1 MRNAFVS
8 ACVAAVFF
16 AVVLHGSPAFAEYGS
31 GYEFDEKV
39 RKAIERGRDYLLS
52 QWTDSGEIK
61 SQWSGNDKYPTGAT
75 ALAAYALLASG
86 VNPQEAKMAKT
97 LKWLQDNPSKM
108 TYNVALRCNAWYLAD
123 KKTLN
128 KYKNIL
134 RQEAWQLAQS
144 LKDGA
149 IRYKC
154 TGYPEGGWD
163 NSCSQLAVLGI
174 WTAALGDLKVH
185 SSTWKAIQKHWVSV
199 QNDDGGWPY
208 ERGLSTSAMS
218 ASGVATLYILL
229 DNLYASEF
237 VGKKATASHH
247 LIKRITAGLKWLDAN
262 FKNPPMGHSDY
273 PYWIYAVER
282 VGLASGYKNFGKL
295 DWYKHVA
302 NRLLRQQNG
311 GAWRGGWG
319 DVVGTSFC
327 MLFLV
332 RGQHPVV
339 FNKLEYAGSWSNRPR
354 DMASLTRWLS
364 KTFELTMNWQ
374 IVHIRNTRLADW
386 HDAPILY
393 IAGDEAPQFTDE
405 DIDRLGKYVN
415 QGGTILSV
423 GEFGRKK
430 FRDAMRENYKKLF
443 PDYELVAAPSD
454 HPIYTDKVYYNIDK
468 NIKFW
473 ILSNGI
479 RPLAIHTDF
488 DLAKYWQAGAAGK
501 KSLPYYRAGVNII
514 RYVTGTLTPRSL
526 LKTTG
531 LRHRAVSHWPDP
543 DKGGGRT
550 IRVARLKHGGNYDP
564 EPLAYKRLAILM
576 SKHAETNLEVS
587 GPIAIGDLAGDG
599 AKIASLTGTGT
610 LQLTADEQTAIK
622 NFVSG
627 GGTLVVDAAGGDKE
641 FAESAETLIE
651 EMFQDRRQRL
661 RQLALA
667 SNLYRLAGRRIE
679 AVKFRPRTYARYKTK
694 YPQLAAVL
702 IGRRP
707 GVIYSSLDLTAG
719 LVGYLS
725 FTVDGYHPDSAFE
738 LMRNILIYS
747 NKQAGAAE

>member
-1 MRNAFVS
+1 MREAFVS

-16 AVVLHGSPAFAEYGS
+16 GVVLHGSPAFAQYGS

-39 RKAIERGRDYLLS
+39 RKAIERGRNYLLS

-61 SQWSGNDKYPTGAT
+61 SQWSGNNKYPTGAT

-86 VNPQEAKMAKT
+86 VNPQEAKMART
-97 LKWLQDNPSKM
+97 LKWLQDNPSEM
-108 TYNVALRCNAWYLAD
+108 TYNVALRCNAWYLANLT
-123 KKTLN
+123 TLN
-128 KYKNIL
+128 KYKNNL
-134 RQEAWQLAQS
+134 RAEGWKLAQTNNS
-144 LKDGA
+144 GHWH
-149 IRYKC
+149 YKC
-154 TGYPEGGWD
+154 TGYPENSWD

-174 WTAALGDLKVH
+174 WMAALGELKVH
-185 SSTWKAIQKHWVSV
+185 SSTWKAIQKHWVST

-208 ERGLSTSAMS
+208 NKGGSTSAMS

-237 VGKKATASHH
+237 VVKKATASMPFM
-247 LIKRITAGLKWLDAN
+247 KRITAGLNWLDAN

-302 NRLLRQQNG
+302 SRLLSQQKG
-311 GAWRGGWG
+311 GAWRGKWSP
-319 DVVGTSFC
+319 VVATSFC

-339 FNKLEYAGSWSNRPR
+339 FNKLQYEGSWSNRPR

-364 KTFELTMNWQ
+364 KTFEHTMNWQ
-374 IVHIRNTRLADW
+374 IVHIRNTSLADW

-393 IAGDEAPQFTDE
+393 IAGDEAPQFSDQ
-405 DIDRLGKYVN
+405 DIDKLGKYVN

-423 GEFGRKK
+423 GELRRKK

-443 PDYELVAAPSD
+443 PDYELLAAGSD
-454 HPIYTDKVYYNIDK
+454 HPIYTNKVYFSIDK

-501 KSLPYYRAGVNII
+501 TSLPYYHAGVNIV
-514 RYVTGTLTPRSL
+514 RYVTGTLSD
-526 LKTTG
+526 

-543 DKGGGRT
+543 GKGGGRS
-550 IRVARLKHGGNYDP
+550 IRVARLKHSGNYDP

-576 SKHAETNLEVS
+576 SKHAGTNLEVS
-587 GPIAIGDLAGDG
+587 GPIAIGDLAADG
-599 AKIASLTGTGT
+599 AKIATLTGTGT
-610 LQLTADEQTAIK
+610 LLLTADEQTAIK
-622 NFVSG
+622 NFVNG
-627 GGTLVVDAAGGDKE
+627 GRTLVVDAAGGDKE

-651 EMFQDRRQRL
+651 EMFPARRQRL

-667 SNLYRLAGRRIE
+667 SGLYRLAGHRIE
-679 AVKFRPRTYARYKTK
+679 AVKFRRRTYARYKTK
-694 YPQLAAVL
+694 YPQLAAAL

-747 NKQAGAAE
+747 NK